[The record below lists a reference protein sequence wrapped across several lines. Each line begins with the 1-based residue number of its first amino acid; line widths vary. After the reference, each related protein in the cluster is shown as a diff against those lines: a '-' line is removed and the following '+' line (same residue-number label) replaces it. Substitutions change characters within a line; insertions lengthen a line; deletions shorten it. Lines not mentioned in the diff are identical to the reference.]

1 MTRATAKF
9 IRALFGLAVL
19 AACPVL
25 TFAQQPQAMC
35 RETLEAWVRDKSL
48 NAKWNGDHT
57 AVIMVRGGVEYIC
70 TCPSQTRPPVCKP
83 AGPASASK
91 AEAKSSPPPPPPAS
105 AVARPI
111 GSTPPSSFAREKEEL
126 LLELQASGF
135 IEPDFEKSKAELLA
149 SLDEGAPAG
158 RAEVTAAIGELAV
171 MSPATL
177 EKVGQDIARREEPP
191 NPDVTAVVRSFKVK
205 APPPLAKRFDRIKVG
220 DVLLLRQPDDMLS
233 LDFYT
238 SGWII
243 IVDKATS
250 ATLRP
255 RASHTFMCVRE
266 VEGVKLFLDNM
277 PGQGTRIKTGDQVL
291 AEYGS
296 LGMDVAQP
304 LSAFDADKLW
314 AASRELGIRSLKE
327 FAKRADNRVDTTD
340 YGPYGDD
347 DMVCSETCR
356 WALMKA
362 GLVIPET
369 RSVLKKYAGGVDF
382 GPANF
387 YTDTKNFLV
396 TPLESLRV
404 QDPQ

>member
-9 IRALFGLAVL
+9 IRALVGLAIL

-35 RETLEAWVRDKSL
+35 RETLEAWVNDKSL
-48 NAKWNGDHT
+48 NAKWNSDHT

-70 TCPSQTRPPVCKP
+70 TCPSQTQPPVCKP
-83 AGPASASK
+83 VASAS
-91 AEAKSSPPPPPPAS
+91 AAKPAARTSPPPPPPAS
-105 AVARPI
+105 ASPT
-111 GSTPPSSFAREKEEL
+111 GSNPPSSFAREKEDLLREL
-126 LLELQASGF
+126 RTSGF

-149 SLDEGAPAG
+149 SLDEGATAG
-158 RAEVTAAIGELAV
+158 RAEVTAAISELAE

-205 APPPLAKRFDRIKVG
+205 APPPLARRFDRIKVG

-243 IVDKATS
+243 VVDKATS

-266 VEGVKLFLDNM
+266 VKGVKLFLDNM
-277 PGQGTRIKTGDQVL
+277 PGQGTRIKTEDQIL
-291 AEYGS
+291 AEYRS

-314 AASRELGIRSLKE
+314 AASREMGIRSIKE
-327 FAKRADNRVDTTD
+327 FAKRADNWVDTTD

-347 DMVCSETCR
+347 EMVCSETCR

-362 GLVIPET
+362 GLIIPET
-369 RSVLKKYAGGVDF
+369 RSMLKKYPGGVDY

-396 TPLESLRV
+396 TPLELLRA
-404 QDPQ
+404 QDPK

>member
-9 IRALFGLAVL
+9 IRALIGLAIL

-35 RETLEAWVRDKSL
+35 RETLEAWVNDKSL
-48 NAKWNGDHT
+48 NAKWNSDHT
-57 AVIMVRGGVEYIC
+57 AVIMVRGGIEYIC
-70 TCPSQTRPPVCKP
+70 KCPSQTQPPVCKP
-83 AGPASASK
+83 VASAS
-91 AEAKSSPPPPPPAS
+91 AAKPTARTSQPLPPPAS
-105 AVARPI
+105 ASPT
-111 GSTPPSSFAREKEEL
+111 GSNPPSGFAREKEEL
-126 LLELQASGF
+126 LRELRTSGF
-135 IEPDFEKSKAELLA
+135 IEPDFEKNKAELLA
-149 SLDEGAPAG
+149 SLDEGATAG
-158 RAEVTAAIGELAV
+158 RAKVTAAISELTE

-205 APPPLAKRFDRIKVG
+205 APPPLAKRFDRVKVG

-233 LDFYT
+233 REFYT

-243 IVDKATS
+243 VIDKATS

-266 VEGVKLFLDNM
+266 IDGVKLFLDNM
-277 PGQGTRIKTGDQVL
+277 PRQGTRIKTEDQIL

-327 FAKRADNRVDTTD
+327 FAKRADNWVDTTD
-340 YGPYGDD
+340 YGPYGDN

-362 GLVIPET
+362 GLIIPET

-396 TPLESLRV
+396 TPLELLRA

>member
-1 MTRATAKF
+1 MKRATAKF
-9 IRALFGLAVL
+9 IRTLFAGAVL

-25 TFAQQPQAMC
+25 AFAQQPQAMC
-35 RETLEAWVRDKSL
+35 RETLETWVRDKSL

-83 AGPASASK
+83 VASTSAAK
-91 AEAKSSPPPPPPAS
+91 AKGGASPPPPPPVS
-105 AVARPI
+105 AAARPV
-111 GSTPPSSFAREKEEL
+111 SSNPPSSFAGEKEEL
-126 LLELQASGF
+126 LRELQASGF
-135 IEPDFEKSKAELLA
+135 IEPDFEKSKAELLG
-149 SLDEGAPAG
+149 SLDEGATAG
-158 RAEVTAAIGELAV
+158 RAEVEAAIGELAV

-177 EKVGQDIARREEPP
+177 EKVAQDVARREEPP

-205 APPPLAKRFDRIKVG
+205 APPPLATRFDRVRVG
-220 DVLLLRQPDDMLS
+220 DVLLLRQPDDLS
-233 LDFYT
+233 SLEFYT

-255 RASHTFMCVRE
+255 RASRTFMCVRE
-266 VEGVKLFLDNM
+266 VKGVKLFLDNM
-277 PGQGTRIKTGDQVL
+277 PGQGTRIKTGDQIL

-327 FAKRADNRVDTTD
+327 FAKRADNWVDTTD
-340 YGPYGDD
+340 YGPYGDN

-369 RSVLKKYAGGVDF
+369 RSVLKKYAGGVDY

-396 TPLESLRV
+396 TPLELLRA
-404 QDPQ
+404 QYPK

>member
-9 IRALFGLAVL
+9 IRTLFGLAIL

-25 TFAQQPQAMC
+25 TFAQRPQAMC

-48 NAKWNGDHT
+48 NAKWNNDHT

-70 TCPSQTRPPVCKP
+70 TCPSQTQPPLCKP
-83 AGPASASK
+83 VGSASAARAK
-91 AEAKSSPPPPPPAS
+91 ASASPPPPAAS
-105 AVARPI
+105 VAARPI
-111 GSTPPSSFAREKEEL
+111 GSNPASSFAGEKEEL
-126 LLELQASGF
+126 LRELQASGF
-135 IEPDFEKSKAELLA
+135 IEPDFEKNKAELLG
-149 SLDEGAPAG
+149 SLDEGARPG
-158 RAEVTAAIGELAV
+158 RAEVDAVIGELAV

-177 EKVGQDIARREEPP
+177 EKVSQDIARREEPP

-205 APPPLAKRFDRIKVG
+205 APPPLAKRFDRLKVG
-220 DVLLLRQPDDMLS
+220 DVLLLRQSDDMSS

-266 VEGVKLFLDNM
+266 VKGVKLFLDNM
-277 PGQGTRIKTGDQVL
+277 PGQGTRIKTEDQIL
-291 AEYGS
+291 TEYGS

-327 FAKRADNRVDTTD
+327 FAKRAGNRVDTTD
-340 YGPYGDD
+340 YGPYGDN

-369 RSVLKKYAGGVDF
+369 RSALKKYAGGVDF

-396 TPLESLRV
+396 TPLELLRV
-404 QDPQ
+404 QDPK

>member
-9 IRALFGLAVL
+9 IRALIGLAIL
-19 AACPVL
+19 AACPDL

-48 NAKWNGDHT
+48 NARWNSDHT
-57 AVIMVRGGVEYIC
+57 AVIMVRGGVEYVC
-70 TCPSQTRPPVCKP
+70 TCPSQTQPPVCKP
-83 AGPASASK
+83 VASAS
-91 AEAKSSPPPPPPAS
+91 AAKPTARTSQPPPPPAF
-105 AVARPI
+105 ARPI
-111 GSTPPSSFAREKEEL
+111 GSNPPSDFEREKEEL
-126 LLELQASGF
+126 IRELRTSGF

-149 SLDEGAPAG
+149 SLDKGETAD
-158 RAEVTAAIGELAV
+158 RAEVTAAIGELAE

-177 EKVGQDIARREEPP
+177 EKVAQDIARREEPP
-191 NPDVTAVVRSFKVK
+191 NPDVTAVVRSFKIK
-205 APPPLAKRFDRIKVG
+205 APPPLATRFDSVKVG

-243 IVDKATS
+243 VVDKATS

-266 VEGVKLFLDNM
+266 VKGVKLFLDNM
-277 PGQGTRIKTGDQVL
+277 PGQGTRIKTEDQIL

-296 LGMDVAQP
+296 LDMDVARP

-327 FAKRADNRVDTTD
+327 YAKRADNLVDTTD
-340 YGPYGDD
+340 YGPYGDN

-369 RSVLKKYAGGVDF
+369 RSVIKKYAGGVDF

-396 TPLESLRV
+396 TPLELLRV
-404 QDPQ
+404 QDPK

>member
-9 IRALFGLAVL
+9 FRALFGLAVL
-19 AACPVL
+19 AAGPVL

-35 RETLEAWVRDKSL
+35 RETLESWVRDKSL
-48 NAKWNGDHT
+48 NAKWNSDHT

-70 TCPSQTRPPVCKP
+70 TCPSQTQPPVCKP
-83 AGPASASK
+83 VGSASAAK
-91 AEAKSSPPPPPPAS
+91 AEAKTSPPAS
-105 AVARPI
+105 AAARPI

-126 LLELQASGF
+126 LRELQASGF
-135 IEPDFEKSKAELLA
+135 IEPDFEKSKAELLG

-158 RAEVTAAIGELAV
+158 RAEVTAAIGELAA

-266 VEGVKLFLDNM
+266 VGGVKLFLDNM
-277 PGQGTRIKTGDQVL
+277 PGQGTRIKTGDQIL

-327 FAKRADNRVDTTD
+327 FAKRADNWVDTTD

-396 TPLESLRV
+396 TPLELLRI